1 MATRQ
6 LVVTLQSAILKPSFK
21 STVSRIEYDCSKH
34 YYLLNLHIQ
43 FDVFHPVLTHYQCS
57 YWNHHIL
64 YFDIALA
71 FQLPVHENQGDI
83 KI

>member
-21 STVSRIEYDCSKH
+21 STVSRIEYDYSKH
-34 YYLLNLHIQ
+34 YYLLNFHVQ
-43 FDVFHPVLTHYQCS
+43 FDVFHKSTLHPLPMQLLES
-57 YWNHHIL
+57 P